1 MRTRK
6 PAATPR
12 LVADL
17 RASEAAQK
25 ELRWFFERALS
36 EIEEPSNYGKMVERM
51 IHGRRRLPRAT
62 RAFDTGAERR
72 VEALHAARIIF
83 ERLDELR
90 CYDRWVIRMLYE
102 PAEWPRELDTAWGWL
117 TPLVCALPSMA
128 DQFDD
133 ARSRGRT
140 RATSVKAWL
149 VEMVGLFGAELLAPL
164 ADEAQAAAATALA
177 AYERTRGEA
186 SGSVVPDA
194 DEEVGR

>member
-36 EIEEPSNYGKMVERM
+36 EIEEPSNYGKMIQVVM
-51 IHGRRRLPRAT
+51 YGRRRPRRDT

-72 VEALHAARIIF
+72 IEALHAARIIY
-83 ERLDELR
+83 ERLEDLR
-90 CYDRWVIRMLYE
+90 CYDRWVIRTLYE

-128 DQFDD
+128 DRFDD

-140 RATSVKAWL
+140 EASSVKAWS
-149 VEMVGLFGAELLAPL
+149 VEIVGLFGAELLAPL

-177 AYERTRGEA
+177 AYERTRAGSPE
-186 SGSVVPDA
+186 SVVPDG
-194 DEEVGR
+194 EVG